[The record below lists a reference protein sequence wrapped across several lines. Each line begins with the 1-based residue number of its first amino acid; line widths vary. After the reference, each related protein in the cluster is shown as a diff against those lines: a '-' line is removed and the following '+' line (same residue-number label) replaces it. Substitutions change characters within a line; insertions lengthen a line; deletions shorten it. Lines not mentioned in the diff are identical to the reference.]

1 MSNSNK
7 LPLLTAAQRSKDNG
21 PVQTQATLGG

>member
-1 MSNSNK
+1 VKGAVVM
-7 LPLLTAAQRSKDNG
+7 LLTAAQRSKDNG